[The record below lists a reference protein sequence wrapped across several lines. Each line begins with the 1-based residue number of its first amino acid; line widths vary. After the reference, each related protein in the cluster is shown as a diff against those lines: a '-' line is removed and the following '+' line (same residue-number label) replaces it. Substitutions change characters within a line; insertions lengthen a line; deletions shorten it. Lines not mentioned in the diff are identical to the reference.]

1 MRATGAVQRHLNQSL
16 IQRCHELSE
25 SINSTTISQGL
36 GKGLAQSDAHILVGV
51 MVVDMRVTNGM
62 DIEINQSV
70 AADLVKHVIKK
81 RHTGAHLATAAAI
94 EIQTHPDIGFA
105 GDPVNLTLPFHNP

>member
-1 MRATGAVQRHLNQSL
+1 MRATGAVQCHLNQCL
-16 IQRCHELSE
+16 IQRGYELSE
-25 SINSTTISQGL
+25 SIDPASISQGL
-36 GKGLAQSDAHILVGV
+36 GQGLAQSDAHILVGV

-62 DIEINQSV
+62 DVEINQSV
-70 AADLVKHVIKK
+70 AADLVKHVIQK

-105 GDPVNLTLPFHNP
+105 GDPVNLTPPFHNP

>member
-1 MRATGAVQRHLNQSL
+1 MRATRAVQCHLNQSL
-16 IQRCHELSE
+16 IKRGHELTE
-25 SINSTTISQGL
+25 SVDPAPISQGL

-51 MVVDMRVTNGM
+51 MVVDMCVTNGM

-81 RHTGAHLATAAAI
+81 RHTGAHLATAAAV

-105 GDPVNLTLPFHNP
+105 GDPVDLTLPFHNP